1 MQEAFWQK
9 TLQACYPVW
18 AASGVSSAPAGCGP
32 TWRQLVAAATR
43 LQPPGLHD
51 NSHMWPDYSPAI
63 TKQLWNSGLEG
74 SKLDFHLCHA
84 VNAVDQQASM
94 GLVCQE
100 EVLSARMNFVC
111 FLLFSQRQLARA
123 AKILM
128 QMLATI
134 MQPAN
139 HDNQGEPETVLQYNG
154 WDTTRVAA
162 SASSFLIELLHMRT
176 ASSSPMS
183 VKSPQEFLEACQD
196 PSRVAA
202 RLPETDTFE
211 YCQMLL
217 DTLASA
223 AAAVGG
229 GVFGCSSRL
238 MRRSF
243 PFEEQLFQS
252 TPIPG
257 YGACQLQQIYAG
269 ALLLARPGVDD
280 LSQAIQSHGLDSK
293 GDASVLTMPRWQR
306 LQSKLS

>member
-1 MQEAFWQK
+1 MNHCRFWQK

-51 NSHMWPDYSPAI
+51 NSHMWPNYSPAI
-63 TKQLWNSGLEG
+63 TKQLWNSGRLCSPGASSQSLFFYSKYLRYGPSVVCSFTGLEG

-128 QMLATI
+128 QVICLRTLLGLVVTIAYLEVLDTFAKVIVQLVQMLATI

-183 VKSPQEFLEACQD
+183 VKSPQEFLEACQGK
-196 PSRVAA
+196 
-202 RLPETDTFE
+202 
-211 YCQMLL
+211 C
-217 DTLASA
+217 
-223 AAAVGG
+223 
-229 GVFGCSSRL
+229 
-238 MRRSF
+238 
-243 PFEEQLFQS
+243 
-252 TPIPG
+252 
-257 YGACQLQQIYAG
+257 
-269 ALLLARPGVDD
+269 ALISLVQNG
-280 LSQAIQSHGLDSK
+280 
-293 GDASVLTMPRWQR
+293 
-306 LQSKLS
+306 